1 VYAGGGFSKAGG
13 ASTGAPVARWKLGTA
28 FTSKA
33 GWSALGPLFGGGDVT
48 SIAFDGQEVFLGG
61 DIFDCVVNSPC
72 DNGTSTGT
80 VPCETASGYDINGLI
95 MWDTQDPGT
104 WFYPYGCGVT
114 VGSGATATPGD
125 VNSLLLA
132 GKTLYAG
139 GFFDHA
145 GITGASPN
153 QVAAMNIA
161 SLNLTVLDQTKTKW
175 SRLGTGVGNDNNGDQ
190 VASLATAGNVLYA
203 GGLFSSAGGVAATGV
218 AQWDLQTPGWSALG
232 SGLSCVSDDCTGD
245 YANAV
250 DAAPAGIYV
259 TGNFGV
265 AGVQG
270 SGNFALWT
278 PPAGG

>member
-1 VYAGGGFSKAGG
+1 M
-13 ASTGAPVARWKLGTA
+13 T
-28 FTSKA
+28 
-33 GWSALGPLFGGGDVT
+33 
-48 SIAFDGQEVFLGG
+48 
-61 DIFDCVVNSPC
+61 N
-72 DNGTSTGT
+72 
-80 VPCETASGYDINGLI
+80 
-95 MWDTQDPGT
+95 
-104 WFYPYGCGVT
+104 
-114 VGSGATATPGD
+114 
-125 VNSLLLA
+125 
-132 GKTLYAG
+132 
-139 GFFDHA
+139 
-145 GITGASPN
+145 
-153 QVAAMNIA
+153 
-161 SLNLTVLDQTKTKW
+161 TKTKW

-218 AQWDLQTPGWSALG
+218 AQWNLQTPGWSALG

-270 SGNFALWT
+270 SGNFALWA